1 MYVQHKNLFVGGKF
15 VADIQKEVEDLVGAL
30 VLVEVA
36 YSKGIINQATY
47 EAVMRKFGS
56 EEVNLDACK

>member
-1 MYVQHKNLFVGGKF
+1 M
-15 VADIQKEVEDLVGAL
+15 ADIQKEVEDLAGAL

-47 EAVMRKFGS
+47 EAVMNKFRRG
-56 EEVNLDACK
+56 ETECNDNNN